1 MKSLIDFLVP
11 VILMVYQ
18 HLDVTHVRVS
28 CVRRL
33 HTVYGQGQS
42 LVIDA
47 VTLVAP
53 FVRSHP

>member
-1 MKSLIDFLVP
+1 MKCLIDAFVP
-11 VILMVYQ
+11 VMLMVYQ
-18 HLDVTHVRVS
+18 HLDVAHVRVS

-47 VTLVAP
+47 ITLVAP
-53 FVRSHP
+53 FVR